1 MKKAVFLFSLV
12 CCFFVPLTVAAQVTD
27 DFDGNSLN
35 WQEYSSSRR
44 EAVIK
49 EGVLHMK
56 SSNSKMVFATCTA
69 PIDCSESFRIKAIIK
84 DLRLLSDDK
93 GVVVIFNHSD
103 DYNNDQFRI
112 TKETIEYWKFAE
124 NKPVKF
130 KDADFKLNKKL
141 KEHEV
146 ILQYRNRKAELYI
159 DDVLC
164 LEVSYVTMTFNGFGF
179 AVFGS
184 EQEADIDKVEFQ
196 QM

>member
-1 MKKAVFLFSLV
+1 MRKIVFLFSF
-12 CCFFVPLTVAAQVTD
+12 FFVSLTAVAQITD
-27 DFDGNSLN
+27 DFEGNSLN

-56 SSNSKMVFATCTA
+56 SNSSKLVFATCTA

-84 DLRLLSDDK
+84 ELRLTSDEK
-93 GVVVIFNHSD
+93 GVVIIFNHSD

-112 TKETIEYWKFAE
+112 TRETIEYYKFAE
-124 NKPVKF
+124 NKPIKY

-146 ILQYRNRKAELYI
+146 VLQYRNRKAELYI

-164 LEVSYVTMTFNGFGF
+164 LDVSYVTMTYNGFGF
-179 AVFGS
+179 AVFGDG
-184 EQEADIDKVEFQ
+184 QDVDIDKVEFQ

>member
-1 MKKAVFLFSLV
+1 MKKFVILFS
-12 CCFFVPLTVAAQVTD
+12 FFFLSLTAWAQITD
-27 DFDGNSLN
+27 DFEGNSLN

-56 SSNSKMVFATCTA
+56 SNSSKFVFATCTA

-84 DLRLLSDDK
+84 DLRLTSDEK
-93 GVVVIFNHSD
+93 GVVIIFNHSD

-112 TKETIEYWKFAE
+112 TRETIEYYKFAE
-124 NKPVKF
+124 NKPIKY

-141 KEHEV
+141 KEHV
-146 ILQYRNRKAELYI
+146 VVLQYRNRKAELYI

-164 LEVSYVTMTFNGFGF
+164 LDVSYVTMTYNGFGF
-179 AVFGS
+179 AVFGDG
-184 EQEADIDKVEFQ
+184 QDVDIDKVEFQ